1 MGVSEVTRPG
11 CSLNSASAFVST
23 VSNAAPFFSEP
34 QICQIQQ
41 EFHPAYRSA
50 KLLVERLS
58 AFCGQ
63 LAIPPLG
70 LHSLWYWCIIMRIWT
85 HIDLGF

>member
-23 VSNAAPFFSEP
+23 VSNAAPEP

-58 AFCGQ
+58 AFCGE
-63 LAIPPLG
+63 LAIPPSASIRFG
-70 LHSLWYWCIIMRIWT
+70 I
-85 HIDLGF
+85 GA